1 MGDQISG
8 KMPKDLSH
16 HENTPPLVLRKREV
30 NKKGYTKTK
39 KRGEQIREAMEE
51 QRRAQEELTGE
62 DIRTWMEE
70 EEKRRE
76 QMKRDEEEKRRE

>member
-1 MGDQISG
+1 M
-8 KMPKDLSH
+8 
-16 HENTPPLVLRKREV
+16 RKREV